1 MNGDLNS
8 LHTAISNANF
18 DIGSFEEFSA
28 KMQNTKARK
37 KFFDIMATQNV
48 DLGDYNQY
56 ESRLK
61 KAMPKPDF
69 ADERDEDIEEDKVL
83 KPEIADPGIDV
94 GSLELPKTTEEASTN
109 L

>member
-28 KMQNTKARK
+28 KMQTTKARK
-37 KFFDIMATQNV
+37 KFFDIMAANNV

-56 ESRLK
+56 ESRL
-61 KAMPKPDF
+61 
-69 ADERDEDIEEDKVL
+69 
-83 KPEIADPGIDV
+83 
-94 GSLELPKTTEEASTN
+94 N
-109 L
+109 N